1 MPDKFHKILFT
12 AQIREAY
19 LRAEAGIV
27 KPLVMKS
34 LPFEPSFRSFVY
46 RLSILS
52 FSPTILRRF
61 FFSSCSSSTLAVNF
75 AVAAFLIPFPGVG
88 VDVLLRLLIACDG
101 FDVEAE
107 PDVSVVP

>member
-1 MPDKFHKILFT
+1 MTDKIHKILFT
-12 AQIREAY
+12 AQTIEAY